1 MDHLPYIP
9 SSIIWEML
17 SARDLVS
24 LARTNRLL
32 RCNVEPFLYRR
43 HAITHQRSA
52 VMWAIE
58 IANLGMPETCTKALA
73 VLDKVEQFCHLAPG
87 ALDLPCCPRQ
97 TYINI
102 QPPHPFIV
110 VSSRHSLY
118 SLTALHWAAW
128 KGLDAIAEWLLR
140 GGANASCG
148 SSIVNPLYLAVLND
162 KASSALL
169 LLSHGASPV
178 VRPGSQDSLTVLHL
192 ACTMGY
198 ASLAEQLLAS
208 GSVPADPTDVLQ
220 CYSTHLSRG
229 YVKND
234 APAVVELLARDAN
247 VPDAVI
253 GEFLRASRWQSALVL
268 LQAKKR
274 RNRISRTTATD
285 LLDSACSSLRHHT
298 RKAQDASLVIR
309 RLLDMGADPDVGH
322 QLLSSSTSDFPAL
335 LTLLPP
341 LLEAGMD
348 LAAEDALGIASA
360 YDRNQTEEGA
370 SAQLEVVRLFLRH
383 GAPIGPATRG
393 DALDSLTVRDDQGRG
408 KWAHKLC
415 GALVEHCRQIPRRR
429 RRKDITAFLGRLSDT
444 NKRLGIRVFD
454 IDFV

>member
-9 SSIIWEML
+9 SSIIWEIL
-17 SARDLVS
+17 SARDLVA

-32 RCNVEPFLYRR
+32 RCNVEQFLYRR
-43 HAITHQRSA
+43 HAITHRPSA

-58 IANLGMPETCTKALA
+58 TANLDMPETCTKALA
-73 VLDKVEQFCHLAPG
+73 ILDKVEQFCQLAPG
-87 ALDLPCCPRQ
+87 VLDLPCSSRH

-102 QPPHPFIV
+102 QPPHPFIA
-110 VSSRHSLY
+110 VSVQY
-118 SLTALHWAAW
+118 SLTALHLAAW
-128 KGLDAIAEWLLR
+128 KGLDAIVEWLLR
-140 GGANASCG
+140 GGANANCE
-148 SSIVNPLYLAVLND
+148 SSVVSPLYLAVLND

-178 VRPGSQDSLTVLHL
+178 VRPSSQDSLTVLQL

-220 CYSTHLSRG
+220 WYSTHLSRG

-247 VPDAVI
+247 VPDALI
-253 GEFLRASRWQSALVL
+253 GEFLRTSRWQSALVL
-268 LQAKKR
+268 LQTKKR
-274 RNRISRTTATD
+274 RNRISRTTATE
-285 LLDSACSSLRHHT
+285 LLDNACYSLRYRT
-298 RKAQDASLVIR
+298 QKAQNANLVIR

-322 QLLSSSTSDFPAL
+322 QLLSSSTSDFPTL

-341 LLEAGMD
+341 LLEAGMN
-348 LAAEDALGIASA
+348 LTAEDALGIASA
-360 YDRNQTEEGA
+360 YDRNQDEKGA
-370 SAQLEVVRLFLRH
+370 SAQLEVVRLLLRH

-393 DALDSLTVRDDQGRG
+393 DALDSLTTQSDQGRG
-408 KWAHKLC
+408 KWAHELC

-444 NKRLGIRVFD
+444 NKRLGNRVFD

>member
-9 SSIIWEML
+9 SSIIWEIL
-17 SARDLVS
+17 SARDLVA

-32 RCNVEPFLYRR
+32 RCNVEQFLYRR
-43 HAITHQRSA
+43 HAITHRPSA

-58 IANLGMPETCTKALA
+58 TANLDMPETCTKALA
-73 VLDKVEQFCHLAPG
+73 ILDKVEQFCQLAPG
-87 ALDLPCCPRQ
+87 ALDLPCSSRH

-102 QPPHPFIV
+102 QPPHPFIA
-110 VSSRHSLY
+110 VSVQY
-118 SLTALHWAAW
+118 SLTALHLAAW
-128 KGLDAIAEWLLR
+128 KGLDAIVEWLLR
-140 GGANASCG
+140 GGANANCE
-148 SSIVNPLYLAVLND
+148 SSVVSPLYLAVLND

-178 VRPGSQDSLTVLHL
+178 VRPSSQDSLTVLQL

-220 CYSTHLSRG
+220 WYSTHLSRG

-234 APAVVELLARDAN
+234 APTVVEILARDAN
-247 VPDAVI
+247 VPDALM

-274 RNRISRTTATD
+274 RNRISRTTATE
-285 LLDSACSSLRHHT
+285 LLDNACYSLRYRT
-298 RKAQDASLVIR
+298 QKAQNANLVIR

-322 QLLSSSTSDFPAL
+322 QLLSSSTSDFPTL

-370 SAQLEVVRLFLRH
+370 SAQLEVVRLLLRH

-393 DALDSLTVRDDQGRG
+393 DALDSLTTRSDQGRG
-408 KWAHKLC
+408 KWAHELC

-444 NKRLGIRVFD
+444 NKRLGNRVFD